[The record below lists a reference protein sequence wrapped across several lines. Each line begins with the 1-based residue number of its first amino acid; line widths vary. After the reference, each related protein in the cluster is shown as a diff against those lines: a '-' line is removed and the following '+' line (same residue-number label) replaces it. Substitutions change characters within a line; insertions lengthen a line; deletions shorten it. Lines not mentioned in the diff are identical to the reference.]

1 VDKLI
6 YIFLLR
12 FFFKKWIYMS
22 FRQYGGTNYASKNNI
37 VKSHYTNASNLS
49 VMNKVGQ
56 PTSYINFESDISGN
70 LINGA
75 FIFSD
80 NLTVTGTLTANGATT
95 LTSTLD
101 VTGATNLGILT
112 AGATTLTST
121 LDVTDITTLTTLFA
135 GATTLTSTLDVSG
148 ATTLTTLDVTGITT
162 LTTLDVT
169 DITTLDSDLTVAG
182 ATTLTSTLDVTGI
195 TTLTTLFAGA
205 TTLTSTL
212 EVSGATTLNS
222 GLTVTSGNTSLVSLG
237 VTDITNLYS
246 TLGVSGATTLTST
259 LSAGATTL
267 TSTLDVSGVTTL
279 TTLTA
284 NGHTNLNSTLE
295 VTDITTLDSDLTV
308 HGATTLNGSLTVEGT
323 TNLQNGLSVSSG
335 NTSFSG
341 SNFSVTSGNANF
353 QITINDIQIISPAT
367 PLNPTSVVTK
377 NYVDN
382 YVDIA
387 IPIGGIIMWNN
398 TTIPTNWHLCD
409 GTESTPDLQDKFVYG
424 YGTFGSKNIGNY
436 TDGQTSVTLTTAEI
450 PAHTHSLLGSPG
462 QSEFG
467 TGSGQSGAQ
476 PLTTN
481 ITTGSTGQS
490 QPHNNMPPYYVLA
503 FIMRIA

>member
-1 VDKLI
+1 
-6 YIFLLR
+6 
-12 FFFKKWIYMS
+12 MS

-148 ATTLTTLDVTGITT
+148 
-162 LTTLDVT
+162 
-169 DITTLDSDLTVAG
+169 
-182 ATTLTSTLDVTGI
+182 
-195 TTLTTLFAGA
+195 
-205 TTLTSTL
+205 
-212 EVSGATTLNS
+212 
-222 GLTVTSGNTSLVSLG
+222 
-237 VTDITNLYS
+237 
-246 TLGVSGATTLTST
+246 
-259 LSAGATTL
+259 
-267 TSTLDVSGVTTL
+267 VTTL

-284 NGHTNLNSTLE
+284 NGPTNLNSTLE